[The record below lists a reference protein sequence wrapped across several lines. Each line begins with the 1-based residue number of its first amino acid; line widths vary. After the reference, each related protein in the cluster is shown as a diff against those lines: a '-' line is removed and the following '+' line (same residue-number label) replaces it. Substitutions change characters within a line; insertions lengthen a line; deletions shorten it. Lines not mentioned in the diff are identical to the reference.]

1 MRLYSFNDFRYIC
14 YVEGKDR
21 AIEKLFASL
30 WTDKEIAILNKRT
43 QKDTINIE
51 NVYKEYLR
59 GINGAEQ
66 NNI

>member
-1 MRLYSFNDFRYIC
+1 MRIYSFNDFKYIC
-14 YVEGKDR
+14 YIEGKDR
-21 AIEKLFASL
+21 AVKKLFAGL
-30 WTDKEIAILNKRT
+30 RTDKEIAILNKRI